1 MKIVICCVGRTDVPH
16 VQESIQIY
24 LDRLKYYIPTELF
37 IIPEQ
42 KVWKKM
48 QGEARKKAEGEAIL
62 TQLEPG
68 DRAVLLDEKGKQY
81 TSEDFANYLQ
91 KEMSTGAKRLVFIIG
106 GAYGFSEEIYSAV
119 PTKISLS
126 KMTFSHQMIRTLLLE
141 QVYRGMTILRN
152 EPYHNR

>member
-24 LDRLKYYIPTELF
+24 LDRLKHYIPTELF

-48 QGEARKKAEGEAIL
+48 QVEARKRAEGEAIL
-62 TQLEPG
+62 TQLEPS
-68 DRAVLLDEKGKQY
+68 DRAVLLDEKGKHY

-91 KEMSTGAKRLVFIIG
+91 KEMSTGAKRLIFIIG

-119 PTKISLS
+119 PAKIALS

-141 QVYRGMTILRN
+141 QVYRGMTILKN